1 MKVYTTFYNQYEPL
15 YKKLDN
21 GSKGYMNWFDFTVI
35 ALDFEYGKYADYF
48 EVGFS
53 FLGLGITITLS
64 WIKDSVQ
71 DRREQK

>member
-1 MKVYTTFYNQYEPL
+1 MKVYATFYNQYEPL
-15 YKKLDN
+15 YKE
-21 GSKGYMNWFDFTVI
+21 GYMNWFDFTVI

-64 WIKDSVQ
+64 WIKDSAKPE
-71 DRREQK
+71 RKK